1 MSMIEA
7 RDVELA
13 NKSFVISRVTL
24 FDGMEPEEMQ
34 LLEGMMEERV
44 FPKYQ
49 FIYRQGDTADY
60 VYLLSKGSVKIGTT
74 HADGREMIKRILHP
88 EAVFGEIGIYSE
100 NDYNNFA
107 FSMSNEV
114 VTYRIGIKNFRRL
127 LRKSHALNLNVLSM
141 IGNRLSNT
149 EKRLESLIFKDARAR
164 IIDFLRFNAETRGR
178 KVGYET
184 FFKNNLTQQD
194 IANFTGT
201 SRQTVTSVLNDL
213 RKADLMYFNRS
224 GILIRDMAR
233 LV

>member
-7 RDVELA
+7 KALETSDR
-13 NKSFVISRVTL
+13 SFVISRVTL
-24 FDGMEPEEMQ
+24 FDGMEPEELK
-34 LLEGMMEERV
+34 LLEGMMEEKI

-49 FIYRQGDTADY
+49 FIYRQGDKPEY
-60 VYLLSKGSVKIGTT
+60 IYLLSKGSVKIGTT

-88 EAVFGEIGIYSE
+88 EAVFGEIGIYSN

-114 VTYRIGIKNFRRL
+114 VTYRIDVSNFRHL

-194 IANFTGT
+194 IANYTGT

-213 RKADLMYFNRS
+213 RKADLIYFNRS
-224 GILIRDMAR
+224 GILIRDMTR

>member
-7 RDVELA
+7 REVELT

-24 FDGMEPEEMQ
+24 FDGMEPEEMK

-49 FIYRQGDTADY
+49 FIYRQGDSADY
-60 VYLLSKGSVKIGTT
+60 VHLLSKGSVKIGTT

-114 VTYRIGIKNFRRL
+114 VTYRIGIKNFRNI
-127 LRKSHALNLNVLSM
+127 S
-141 IGNRLSNT
+141 
-149 EKRLESLIFKDARAR
+149 IFD
-164 IIDFLRFNAETRGR
+164 
-178 KVGYET
+178 
-184 FFKNNLTQQD
+184 
-194 IANFTGT
+194 
-201 SRQTVTSVLNDL
+201 
-213 RKADLMYFNRS
+213 
-224 GILIRDMAR
+224 
-233 LV
+233 